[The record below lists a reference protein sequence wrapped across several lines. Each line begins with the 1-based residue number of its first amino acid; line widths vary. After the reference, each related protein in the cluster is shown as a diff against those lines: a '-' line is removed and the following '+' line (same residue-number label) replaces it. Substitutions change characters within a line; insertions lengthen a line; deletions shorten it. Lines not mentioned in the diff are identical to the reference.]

1 MRSDIVDAWAASV
14 PRLEHVVDV
23 AAPDDPAE
31 TAVRL
36 ARSGIAEEYVVYERA
51 GTWYFAAGPGAELT
65 MDARHLRLSA
75 GGHAWNVPTT
85 GDNPLQ
91 GVAQALSAVP
101 RPDWRCH
108 GWAAFELA
116 HLLHGDA
123 AAAGTEPLLHLMF
136 PMVDVELT
144 PGQAR
149 IRGATPDW
157 VRRLP
162 DLVTAPEPASA
173 TTELSLPA
181 ADPQPYH
188 RAVAHTVRDIRDR
201 RLEKAVLSRV
211 VPLPDQPELDLIA
224 SYLAGRRRNTPAR
237 SFLFDT
243 GGWRAAGFS
252 PETVVEVDSAGQVR
266 SQPLAGTRAFG
277 SDATENLRLREEL
290 LGDAK
295 EVHEHAISVRLAA
308 DEVGAICR
316 PGSVAVTEFM
326 SVQERGSVQHLA
338 SRVTGLLRDGE
349 TAWSALAALFPA
361 VTVTGAPKP
370 AALRTIRSRESEPRG
385 LYGGAVLMAEGDGS
399 LDAALA
405 LRTVF
410 QRGGRSWLRA
420 GAGVMSQSVPD
431 REWEET
437 CEKLRSIA
445 PHLRARRAAPAGSRT
460 HDGADLDRTDPPAHS
475 TRQPTTKDMP

>member
-1 MRSDIVDAWAASV
+1 MRSDPVSAWASAV
-14 PRLEHVVDV
+14 PRLEHTVKA

-31 TAVRL
+31 AAVRL
-36 ARSGIAEEYVVYERA
+36 AGAGLAEEYAVYERA
-51 GTWYFAAGPGAELT
+51 GTWYFAAGPGATLT
-65 MDARHLRLSA
+65 VDSRLLRMTA
-75 GGHAWNVPTT
+75 DGHAWTTPTA
-85 GDNPLQ
+85 GEPLAR
-91 GVAQALSAVP
+91 VARAVHALEYPS
-101 RPDWRCH
+101 WRCH

-136 PMVDVELT
+136 PLVDVELT
-144 PGQAR
+144 PGRAR
-149 IRGATPDW
+149 IRGATPAW
-157 VRRLP
+157 VHRVP
-162 DLVTAPEPASA
+162 DLLAPPGATSAAAEPALPATEFSLSSA
-173 TTELSLPA
+173 EFSVPA
-181 ADPQPYH
+181 ADPKPYH
-188 RAVAHTVRDIRDR
+188 RAVAHTVDDIRDR

-211 VPLPDQPELDLIA
+211 VPLPDEPELDLIT
-224 SYLAGRRRNTPAR
+224 SYLTGRRGNTPAR
-237 SFLFDT
+237 SFLLDT

-252 PETVVEVDSAGQVR
+252 PETVVEVDSDGRVR
-266 SQPLAGTRAFG
+266 TQPLAGTRAFG
-277 SDATENLRLREEL
+277 PDATENLRLREEL

-295 EVHEHAISVRLAA
+295 EVHEHAISVRLAV
-308 DEVGAICR
+308 DEIGAICQG
-316 PGSVAVTEFM
+316 GSVAVTEFM

-338 SRVTGLLRDGE
+338 SRVTGRLRDGE
-349 TAWSALAALFPA
+349 NAWTALAALFPA

-370 AALRTIRSRESEPRG
+370 AALRVIRSRESEPRG

-445 PHLRARRAAPAGSRT
+445 PHLRARRTTRRT
-460 HDGADLDRTDPPAHS
+460 HPPIDKDLS
-475 TRQPTTKDMP
+475 